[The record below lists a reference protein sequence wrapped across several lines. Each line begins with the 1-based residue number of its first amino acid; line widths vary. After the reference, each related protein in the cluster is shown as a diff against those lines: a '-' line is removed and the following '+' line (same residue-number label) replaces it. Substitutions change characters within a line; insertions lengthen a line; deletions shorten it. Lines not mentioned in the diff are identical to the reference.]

1 MMKKFYTLLFAL
13 IFASNQI
20 FAQEQMIEQLVD
32 SAVVLMDKQL
42 YSESMTVLH
51 EAIKKDPRHY
61 RANYELAFLFS
72 MMKEYDR
79 SLSLLKK
86 IENSPKANEQYYQML
101 GTIYDY
107 KEMPETAISTYQ
119 KGLTKFPDSGRLHV
133 ELGMMYHK
141 SNNVEKALETYE
153 KGILA
158 DPTFPSNYFY
168 AGLVLMGSSEPVW
181 GLMYGEIFMNLE
193 PYTNRSRTMS
203 EYMVS
208 TIKENVMQNDT
219 AFVASFTKPSI
230 ELNPQT
236 MKLEV
241 SFPLVYQM
249 CFNAAGRMAIEEGL
263 DELGLYSLGYIHAEQ
278 IKHGTTYYAYYRKDS
293 PSNPLFE
300 YLLKV
305 IEAGYIEEYCSLLY
319 KGGFP
324 NEYLEWMIM
333 NKDKYLEFM
342 QWRENHPLSINKKNV
357 FSRLACPSIN
367 FGE

>member
-1 MMKKFYTLLFAL
+1 MKKIYTLLIALTFAHT
-13 IFASNQI
+13 QI
-20 FAQEQMIEQLVD
+20 FAQEQQVEQLVD
-32 SAVVLMDKQL
+32 SAVILMDKQL
-42 YSESMTVLH
+42 YSESMTVLQ
-51 EAIKKDPRHY
+51 EAIQKDPQNY
-61 RANYELAFLFS
+61 RANYELAFLYVI
-72 MMKEYDR
+72 MKEYDK

-86 IENSPKANEQYYQML
+86 IENSTNTNDRYYQML

-107 KEMPETAISTYQ
+107 KGMPEKAISTYL
-119 KGLTKFPDSGRLHV
+119 KGLSKFPDSGRLHV

-141 SNNVEKALETYE
+141 SNNIEKALESYE

-203 EYMVS
+203 EYIVS
-208 TIKENVMQNDT
+208 TIKENVTQNDT
-219 AFVASFTKPSI
+219 AFVASFTKQNAG
-230 ELNPQT
+230 LNPQT
-236 MKLEV
+236 MNLEI

-249 CFNAAGRMAIEEGL
+249 CFNAAGREAIDEGL
-263 DELGLYSLGYIHAEQ
+263 DELGLYSLGYIHAQ
-278 IKHGTTYYAYYRKDS
+278 QVKHGTIYYRKEG
-293 PSNPLFE
+293 PTNPLFE

-305 IEAGYIEEYCSLLY
+305 IDAGYIEEYCSLLY

-324 NEYLEWMIM
+324 IEYAEWMIM

-342 QWRENHPLSINKKNV
+342 QWRENNPLYTNTKYV
-357 FSRLACPSIN
+357 FSRLTCPSIIL
-367 FGE
+367 GE

>member
-1 MMKKFYTLLFAL
+1 MKKFYTLLFAL
-13 IFASNQI
+13 IFANTHI
-20 FAQEQMIEQLVD
+20 FAQEQLVEQLVD
-32 SAVVLMDKQL
+32 SAVVLMDKQQ
-42 YSESMTVLH
+42 YSESMTVLQD
-51 EAIKKDPRHY
+51 AIQKDPKHY
-61 RANYELAFLFS
+61 RANYELAFLYS
-72 MMKEYDR
+72 MMKEYDK

-86 IENSPKANEQYYQML
+86 IENSAKTNDRYYQML

-107 KEMPETAISTYQ
+107 KEMPEMAITTYQ
-119 KGLTKFPDSGRLHV
+119 KGLAKFPDSGRLHV

-141 SNNVEKALETYE
+141 SNNIEKALEIYE

-168 AGLVLMGSSEPVW
+168 AGLVLMGASEPVW

-219 AFVASFTKPSI
+219 AFVASFTKLNVG
-230 ELNPQT
+230 LNPQT
-236 MKLEV
+236 MKLEI

-278 IKHGTTYYAYYRKDS
+278 IKHGTAYYRKGS
-293 PSNPLFE
+293 SSNPLFE

-305 IEAGYIEEYCSLLY
+305 IDAGYMEEYCSLLY

-324 NEYLEWMIM
+324 NDYAEWMVM

-342 QWRENHPLSINKKNV
+342 QWRENNPLSINKNNI
-357 FSRLACPSIN
+357 FSRLTCSSIN
-367 FGE
+367 LGE